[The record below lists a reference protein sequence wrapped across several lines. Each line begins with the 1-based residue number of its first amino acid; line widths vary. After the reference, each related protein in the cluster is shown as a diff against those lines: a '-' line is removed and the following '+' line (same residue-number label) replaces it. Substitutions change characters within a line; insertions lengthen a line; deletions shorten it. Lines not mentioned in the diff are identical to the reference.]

1 MAMNANVKREP
12 QSMAVRLTLTVVGA
26 LLMVGPPFAFAVS
39 GLSGRLERT
48 VVVAMQLVLL
58 AIGFVL
64 LYLALKGQ
72 EPLANHN

>member
-48 VVVAMQLVLL
+48 VVVAIELALL

-72 EPLANHN
+72 ESSS